1 MQRHHYRC
9 NKCLVIE
16 ETQGTEDGEPSS
28 SIPCPRCAGLGIR
41 IPASRS
47 LDRLFAAGSR
57 PIVSSIDPD
66 DAELSRRA
74 NRVSIGDR

>member
-16 ETQGTEDGEPSS
+16 ETQGTDDAEASS
-28 SIPCPRCAGLGIR
+28 SIPCPRCEGLGIR

-47 LDRLFAAGSR
+47 LDRLFAEGTRSM
-57 PIVSSIDPD
+57 VSPAED
-66 DAELSRRA
+66 DLPLTLTP
-74 NRVSIGDR
+74 